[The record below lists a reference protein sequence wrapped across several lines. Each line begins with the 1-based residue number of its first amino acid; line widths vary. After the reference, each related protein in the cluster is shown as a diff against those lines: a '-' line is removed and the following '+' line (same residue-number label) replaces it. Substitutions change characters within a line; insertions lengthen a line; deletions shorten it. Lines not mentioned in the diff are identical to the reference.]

1 MLRVM
6 WSRCDAAWVSPEADE
21 ENDMP
26 LIQLETNDEETSE
39 SMRTGSTAGMQPTE
53 SPRKRQ
59 KKQFNQEN
67 NTDSEP
73 QGWRGKATDKET
85 WQEQGSD
92 AAATEDTPKNAD
104 PRDEQQEP
112 ASDIQASMC
121 LPDATVTDEASRIAL
136 EKNPERKRRRRRPRT
151 PEVKPDGVGQDV
163 NASGSAVASVT

>member
-39 SMRTGSTAGMQPTE
+39 SMRTGSTVGMQPTE

-59 KKQFNQEN
+59 KKQSNQEKT
-67 NTDSEP
+67 TDSEP
-73 QGWRGKATDKET
+73 QGWRGKATDEEA

-92 AAATEDTPKNAD
+92 AAATEETPKNAD
-104 PRDEQQEP
+104 SRDEQQEP

-121 LPDATVTDEASRIAL
+121 PPDATVTDVAFRIV
-136 EKNPERKRRRRRPRT
+136 RPRT
-151 PEVKPDGVGQDV
+151 PEVKPDGMGQDV
-163 NASGSAVASVT
+163 NASGSTVAAVT